1 MRSKPRINA
10 SRCFLKAY
18 ATASPVIQ
26 RMAFRAIHDL
36 VGRYRSDPRTCWR
49 HYEKVAG
56 LKESVKE
63 VEIGYSQRMLV
74 YPTPGGLTLLAVG
87 GHDIVGS
94 YGDGLLP
101 SDLDTAECAP
111 PEFWPDQKVGF
122 FTREISYDVQ
132 PFTHTEYLPEWVYYL
147 ADEQDQAASDIMEGI
162 EGLLTGDAHNPVRFT
177 VGGPGTGKTCVL
189 LSLLRRCQRMG
200 ISAQIAMP
208 DAVLKY
214 IQACTEF
221 PSPAAYAGS
230 PYEAIVQATSDVLLV
245 DDPANLYE
253 IRAAMHRV
261 RAGDIRVAVF
271 AFDPLQMSRALPDQD
286 FDALVDEHDVD
297 WYKLKSCYRQKA
309 NVGAATRK
317 AADAIAKSSPYAARD
332 KFVRF
337 AKAHRELTALANDL
351 TFINPHGYA
360 EVYEEATVD
369 DFAKSLSH
377 KPEHHEGGGE
387 L

>member
-1 MRSKPRINA
+1 ASSTRRHPRQPRQDRARVPGWTSSATIPVPQQARLRVPAPATSLTTSCRSSAVGLTLRATCNGRPPERRKRRTGGSSEQAGNMRSKPRINA

-271 AFDPLQMSRALPDQD
+271 AFDPLQIARAP
-286 FDALVDEHDVD
+286 
-297 WYKLKSCYRQKA
+297 
-309 NVGAATRK
+309 
-317 AADAIAKSSPYAARD
+317 
-332 KFVRF
+332 
-337 AKAHRELTALANDL
+337 
-351 TFINPHGYA
+351 
-360 EVYEEATVD
+360 
-369 DFAKSLSH
+369 
-377 KPEHHEGGGE
+377 
-387 L
+387 